1 MGYVDNQETFCSGAA
16 MRVGPERK
24 VAAGLSTTL
33 PPAALHYRN
42 VTVLGLSTT
51 VVFPVRATQP

>member
-1 MGYVDNQETFCSGAA
+1 

-24 VAAGLSTTL
+24 VAVGLSTTL

-42 VTVLGLSTT
+42 VAVLGLSTT
-51 VVFPVRATQP
+51 AVFPVRATQP